1 MRSGAATLQTSLFCS
16 SVLREIPELQRGKS
30 TPQRAHQNQCNYKIP
45 HAVYHI
51 PWNPGNPPAQPK
63 SPASGDPINWRT
75 QQAEA
80 QSERTGEDRPA
91 PWRFH
96 MPKQQRQE
104 KQHQPDT
111 FLRQTSMLP
120 AGTGLP
126 APAVVYGSQELV
138 TGGQG
143 QLIGFAVYGRDEQN
157 DFCLFF
163 HGLSFILS
171 GCLPVKSAG
180 IIII

>member
-1 MRSGAATLQTSLFCS
+1 
-16 SVLREIPELQRGKS
+16 
-30 TPQRAHQNQCNYKIP
+30 
-45 HAVYHI
+45 
-51 PWNPGNPPAQPK
+51 
-63 SPASGDPINWRT
+63 
-75 QQAEA
+75 
-80 QSERTGEDRPA
+80 
-91 PWRFH
+91 
-96 MPKQQRQE
+96 
-104 KQHQPDT
+104 
-111 FLRQTSMLP
+111 MLP